1 MPCYLKEYPF
11 SRPSKGTTLFEPDKP
26 KNAIYMAPSPYCMG
40 VLLMQKKGRK
50 QTIPNVVV
58 DSLNIVYTPS
68 DESSSGDG
76 GSMVVVDP
84 SGLPIKF
91 QSVGDFSKL
100 EQITR

>member
-1 MPCYLKEYPF
+1 
-11 SRPSKGTTLFEPDKP
+11 
-26 KNAIYMAPSPYCMG
+26 MG

-50 QTIPNVVV
+50 QTIPNPVV

-68 DESSSGDG
+68 DESSGDV
-76 GSMVVVDP
+76 GSMIVVDP